1 MAFEALRQWLGR
13 SSGRDTVRPLYAAII
28 DEARRPRWYLDA
40 RVEDSIDG
48 RFDMINAVL
57 AMVLIRME
65 SMGAE
70 AQAPS
75 SLLAELFVEDMD
87 GQLREIGF
95 GDIVVGKHIG
105 KMMGALGGRLG
116 AYRMGL
122 ATGTL
127 GDALLRNLYRGMDP
141 GPDALAQAERGLLSL
156 KERLDGQSLP
166 DLLQGRLG

>member
-1 MAFEALRQWLGR
+1 MALEALRHWLGR
-13 SSGRDTVRPLYAAII
+13 SSGRETVRPLYAAII
-28 DEARRPRWYLDA
+28 EEARRPHWYLEA

-65 SMGAE
+65 SLGVD

-87 GQLREIGF
+87 GQLREIGL

-122 ATGTL
+122 ATGTM
-127 GDALLRNLYRGMDP
+127 GDALLRNLYRGVDP
-141 GPDALAQAERGLLSL
+141 GPEALSHAEHGLTSL
-156 KERLDGQSLP
+156 KQRLDGQSLQA
-166 DLLQGRLG
+166 LLQGRLG

>member
-1 MAFEALRQWLGR
+1 MALKAIKHWCGR
-13 SSGRDTVRPLYAAII
+13 SNGRESIRPLYDAVIA
-28 DEARRPRWYLDA
+28 EARKPHWYTQGLVD
-40 RVEDSIDG
+40 DSIDG
-48 RFDMINAVL
+48 RFDMVNAVL

-65 SMGAE
+65 SLGAP

-75 SLLAELFVEDMD
+75 SLLAEAFVEDMD

-95 GDIVVGKHIG
+95 GDVVVGKHIG

-127 GDALLRNLYRGMDP
+127 REALVRNLYRGVDP
-141 GPDALAQAERGLLSL
+141 GPEALDHTERNLGAFTARLDRLTLEQLLSGS
-156 KERLDGQSLP
+156 LD
-166 DLLQGRLG
+166 